1 MAFAERLESLNRQH
15 RNLEQEIHDLEAH
28 PSSDEAAIKRLKVE
42 KLALKDMIER
52 LTLDSEAMVEAAE

>member
-15 RNLEQEIHDLEAH
+15 RNLELEIHDLETH
-28 PSSDEAAIKRLKVE
+28 PSSDEAAIKRLKIE

-52 LTLDSEAMVEAAE
+52 LTHENEEMAEAAE